1 MEDVL
6 ENLYVTPQKKFF
18 ISFHFGLICNVT
30 DSCTD
35 HSHGSTEPTSSVPVT
50 HTFGLHEMA
59 VTRSLLSIGRPSPRP
74 LIWLAACGDGPWCE
88 MKQVKRDHN
97 SLFSGFIAV
106 FFPHPSFLCVLGW
119 RKVLTLYF
127 LCFSVS
133 MDLWTP
139 RGQHVI
145 HCKWKWKWKAR
156 IQKLNWLKPLPLT
169 LTLVLKMKM
178 CWCKYVAGLEPLG
191 CFLSGQRVF
200 QMLVKNACDS
210 NSFGECV

>member
-6 ENLYVTPQKKFF
+6 ENLYVIPQKKFF

-97 SLFSGFIAV
+97 SLFLVLLLFSFSIHLSSGFLV
-106 FFPHPSFLCVLGW
+106 GEKYWHFSLL
-119 RKVLTLYF
+119 
-127 LCFSVS
+127 LCFHGFVNSTRTTC
-133 MDLWTP
+133 D
-139 RGQHVI
+139 
-145 HCKWKWKWKAR
+145 
-156 IQKLNWLKPLPLT
+156 PLQM
-169 LTLVLKMKM
+169 KMKM
-178 CWCKYVAGLEPLG
+178 K
-191 CFLSGQRVF
+191 S
-200 QMLVKNACDS
+200 
-210 NSFGECV
+210 